1 MLATML
7 ARRKSRRVRDSFYDM
22 TMTDIQNNDTEKF
35 ISSNIKMKGLRGENV
50 KTNAYGEID
59 FVREKTMIAKYVRAA
74 DDTDEQDLY
83 DLLNKY
89 WKLNP
94 PNLIISVTG
103 GAKNFALRTRLKEVF
118 RKSLIKAAKKTGAW
132 ITSGGTHVGVMKHV
146 GKAVESY
153 ETIKQDRKRVI
164 TIGIAPWGA
173 IFGNEKLVNMNTEQ
187 NDSMIQPPKV
197 YDSDMTKLNQN
208 ETKQFTTLDDN
219 HSHFILVD
227 NGSTGESSYGTE
239 IELRAKLEE
248 KIKKEN
254 SNVRIVCVVVQGG
267 PGTLKTVKSTIE
279 KDIPVVLVS
288 GSGGCADVLASAL
301 KKGSDN
307 LEEGY
312 VKQLF
317 KEFNYDNTNS
327 HIELVKDC
335 ISGKEL
341 ITVFELDPNDTSKDL
356 DFAILDA
363 VLRKKENDVNKNLD
377 LAVAWNRSDY
387 AKSHIL
393 NDGFEKGKFTEI
405 FMGSVLL
412 NDKHE
417 FCKVLLDYGVNLK
430 HVEIKK
436 IVDLYKKDL
445 ESSRKFGVSGPQFR
459 NFNMSDVGKRM
470 AGLFGTSYA
479 SMYQEG
485 NAEPAEKYFDPYME
499 IFRWALLFNHR
510 EIAKYIWEYMHE
522 SMAAAV
528 MATKILKA
536 LASTESN
543 YEVKNQML
551 ADADEYERHAVIILG
566 KLFAD
571 DESKAIDLL
580 KTSLPRWGRLNCL
593 HVAFE
598 AKDKA
603 FISHPAVQFYLDQI
617 WSEGLMKEKESNRD
631 ACSTEF
637 GNSQSGGS
645 SNNLCKQIVE
655 FRITPVRTFRL
666 NIGFYLIYLILFSAV
681 ILSSFDVTPSTP
693 EIVLDVW
700 ATIMMFDE
708 IREVIGI
715 GAGNFTG
722 KDQHYFK
729 DQWNYADILSFL
741 LFYIAFITRW
751 FGCSDCLYVALT
763 LYCISFMIQCV
774 RIIHI
779 FAVNSTLGPKIIMV
793 KKMIKDLLTFLFILA
808 VFLLAYGVASQALLY
823 PNETDFAQIIVGIIY
838 KPYWQIYGE
847 LFLDEIN
854 YNPNLGSL
862 TCNDTDNDLPRC
874 PHESVVVP
882 ILSAVYLF
890 FANILLLN
898 LLIAMFSYTFDKVQ
912 SQGKEVWMFQRYSL
926 IVDYCNRPPLP
937 PPLVIFCH
945 IYYAYQYLKC
955 YCKKQERENGA
966 NEKYEELRKWEHW
979 FAEEYID
986 ETRKAADSAI
996 DKKIEKLSERIESNT
1011 HKLDDILSTI
1021 FNLQDMMQKSHR
1033 NAK

>member
-1 MLATML
+1 MSTTCPI
-7 ARRKSRRVRDSFYDM
+7 RRSRRVGNSFYDM

-35 ISSNIKMKGLRGENV
+35 IPRNIKMKGQKNEKNV
-50 KTNAYGEID
+50 ETNAYGEID
-59 FVREKTMIAKYVRAA
+59 FGRGKTIIAKYVRAA
-74 DDTDEQDLY
+74 HDTDEQDLY
-83 DLLNKY
+83 DLLNKH

-118 RKSLIKAAKKTGAW
+118 RKSLIKAAENTGAW

-146 GKAVESY
+146 GKAVKSY
-153 ETIKQDRKRVI
+153 ATIQQDKKRVV

-173 IFGNEKLVNMNTEQ
+173 IFGNEKLVNKNTEQ
-187 NDSMIQPPKV
+187 NNNMIQPPKV
-197 YDSDMTKLNQN
+197 YDPDMAKLNQN
-208 ETKQFTTLDDN
+208 ENKQFTTLDYN

-227 NGSTGESSYGTE
+227 DGSTGESSYGTE
-239 IELRAKLEE
+239 IKLRAKLEK

-254 SNVRIVCVVVQGG
+254 PNVRIVCVVVQGG
-267 PGTLKTVKSTIE
+267 PGTLKTVNSTIK

-288 GSGGCADVLASAL
+288 GSRGCADVLASAL

-312 VKQLF
+312 IEQIF
-317 KEFNYDNTNS
+317 EEFNYDRTDS
-327 HIELVKDC
+327 CIELLKDC
-335 ISGKEL
+335 ISKREL

-393 NDGFEKGKFTEI
+393 YDGFIKKGIITEI

-445 ESSRKFGVSGPQFR
+445 ESSGASGPQSR
-459 NFNMSDVGKRM
+459 NYMSVMSDVGKRM

-485 NAEPAEKYFDPYME
+485 NAESAEKYFDPYME

-543 YEVKNQML
+543 HEVKNQML

-571 DESKAIDLL
+571 NKSQAIDLL

-617 WSEGLMKEKESNRD
+617 WSEGLMKENGRNRD
-631 ACSTEF
+631 ACSTES

-645 SNNLCKQIVE
+645 SDNLCKQIVE
-655 FRITPVRTFRL
+655 FRITPAMTFWS
-666 NIGFYLIYLILFSAV
+666 NIAFYLLYLTLFSAV
-681 ILSSFDVTPSTP
+681 ILSSYDVTPSTL
-693 EIVLDVW
+693 EIVVVVW

-708 IREVIGI
+708 IREVIGT

-729 DQWNYADILSFL
+729 NQWNYADILSFL
-741 LFYIAFITRW
+741 LFYIGFITRW

-793 KKMIKDLLTFLFILA
+793 KKMIKDLLTFLFILT

-823 PNETDFAQIIVGIIY
+823 PNETDVAQIIVGIIY

-862 TCNDTDNDLPRC
+862 TCNNTDNGLPRC

-937 PPLVIFCH
+937 PPLVIFCF
-945 IYYAYQYLKC
+945 IYYACQYLKW
-955 YCKKQERENGA
+955 YCKKKEQEDGA
-966 NEKYEELRKWEHW
+966 NEEYGEQLREWEHW
-979 FAEEYID
+979 LAEKYIR
-986 ETRKAADSAI
+986 ETRKTADSTI
-996 DKKIEKLSERIESNT
+996 DKKIEKLSDRIT
-1011 HKLDDILSTI
+1011 HELDII
-1021 FNLQDMMQKSHR
+1021 KFKLQDMMQNQKESKPFD
-1033 NAK
+1033 A